1 MKQDKGRGS
10 EKNGGGEE
18 VEWEK
23 KKEKERGVGKK
34 GKNGS
39 VWDGR
44 VLREVL
50 GEIIQTLQV
59 Y

>member
-1 MKQDKGRGS
+1 MKQDKERGS

-23 KKEKERGVGKK
+23 KEKEWGVGKK

-39 VWDGR
+39 VWDGG

>member
-1 MKQDKGRGS
+1 MEAVKRW
-10 EKNGGGEE
+10 NGK
-18 VEWEK
+18 K

-39 VWDGR
+39 VWDGG

>member
-1 MKQDKGRGS
+1 MKQDKERGS

-18 VEWEK
+18 VEWE

-39 VWDGR
+39 VWDGG

>member
-1 MKQDKGRGS
+1 MKQDKERGS

-23 KKEKERGVGKK
+23 KEKERGVGKK

-39 VWDGR
+39 V
-44 VLREVL
+44 
-50 GEIIQTLQV
+50 
-59 Y
+59 